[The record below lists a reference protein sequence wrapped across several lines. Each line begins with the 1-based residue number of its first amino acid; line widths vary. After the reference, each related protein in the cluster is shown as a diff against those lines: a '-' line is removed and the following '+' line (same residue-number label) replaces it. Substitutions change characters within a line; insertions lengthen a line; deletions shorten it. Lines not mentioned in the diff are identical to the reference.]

1 MNEIMKNSRG
11 FTLIEL
17 LMSIAII
24 AILASFTMTWIDT
37 ARAKSRDTLA
47 ISEFHQVQTALLLY
61 YDKYGR
67 YPNETPVMSNPYVD
81 NFNNMA
87 AQLVTE
93 GFLGSVPVAPANH
106 LYHYYNY
113 GGTTIGG
120 LLVTSLETY
129 PDSTG
134 YSGSCRP
141 WPAGAANW
149 CTTNPTKDYCLC
161 NPY

>member
-1 MNEIMKNSRG
+1 
-11 FTLIEL
+11 
-17 LMSIAII
+17 MSIALI
-24 AILASFTMTWIDT
+24 AIMASFTMSWIET
-37 ARAKSRDTLA
+37 ARAKSRDTA
-47 ISEFHQVQTALLLY
+47 AFTEFRQMQNALSLY

-67 YPNETPVMSNPYVD
+67 YPNETAVISNPYMD
-81 NFNNMA
+81 NFNAMA
-87 AQLVTE
+87 EELVDE

-106 LYHYYNY
+106 QYHYYNY

-120 LLVTSLETY
+120 LLVTNLETY
-129 PDSTG
+129 PLSTG

-149 CTTNPTKDYCLC
+149 CTTDPSRDYCLC